1 MSPPTL
7 WTQKGNG
14 FVHNLTPITALGG
27 QSAQV
32 DSHGG
37 VTCTEV
43 PNVAL
48 ASFAARLGREKQA
61 QKVLEQALGTA
72 IPDVARLVE
81 GDLTAFWMG
90 PDQWMVEAPLTSRE
104 GLAREL
110 AELASG
116 VASVTEQTDAWTR
129 FDLTGECLEAVLEL
143 LCQMNI
149 RAMTGGEAQ
158 RGAIHHLGC
167 FVLCRSVTH
176 FSIYGPRASAGSL
189 HHAIISAMKSA
200 S

>member
-1 MSPPTL
+1 M
-7 WTQKGNG
+7 
-14 FVHNLTPITALGG
+14 HNLPPITALGG
-27 QSAQV
+27 QEAQV

-48 ASFAARLGREKQA
+48 ASFMARLGQEKPAQA
-61 QKVLEQALGTA
+61 ALAKALGATV
-72 IPDVARLVE
+72 PDVAKMVE
-81 GDLTAFWMG
+81 ADLTAFWMG
-90 PDQWMVEAPLTSRE
+90 PDQWMVEAPLMTHE
-104 GLAREL
+104 GLAQEL
-110 AELASG
+110 AEQAKG

-129 FDLTGECLEAVLEL
+129 FDVTGERLEAVLEL

-149 RAMTGGEAQ
+149 RTMKGGEAQ

-189 HHAIISAMKSA
+189 HHAIVSAMKSA
-200 S
+200 L

>member
-1 MSPPTL
+1 M
-7 WTQKGNG
+7 
-14 FVHNLTPITALGG
+14 HNLVAITALGG
-27 QSAQV
+27 HEAQV

-48 ASFAARLGREKQA
+48 ASFMGRMGQEKAAQA
-61 QKVLEQALGTA
+61 VLAQALGA
-72 IPDVARLVE
+72 AVPDVARLVE
-81 GDLTAFWMG
+81 SDLTAFWMG
-90 PDQWMVEAPLTSRE
+90 PDQWMVEAPLMTHE
-104 GLAREL
+104 ALAQEL
-110 AELASG
+110 AQQAAG

-129 FDLTGECLEAVLEL
+129 FDLSGAHLEAVLEL

-149 RAMTGGEAQ
+149 RAMKGGEAQ
-158 RGAIHHLGC
+158 RGSIHHLGC

-189 HHAIISAMKSA
+189 HHAIVTAMKSA
-200 S
+200 L

>member
-1 MSPPTL
+1 MR
-7 WTQKGNG
+7 
-14 FVHNLTPITALGG
+14 NLIPITALGG
-27 QSAQV
+27 QDAQV

-48 ASFAARLGREKQA
+48 ASFAGRSGQEKQA
-61 QKVLEQALGTA
+61 QKVLAKALGATV
-72 IPDVARLVE
+72 PDVAKLVE

-104 GLAREL
+104 GLAQEL

-129 FDLTGECLEAVLEL
+129 FDLTGERLEAVLEL

-167 FVLCRSVTH
+167 FVLCRNTAH

-189 HHAIISAMKSA
+189 HHAIVSAMKSA
-200 S
+200 F